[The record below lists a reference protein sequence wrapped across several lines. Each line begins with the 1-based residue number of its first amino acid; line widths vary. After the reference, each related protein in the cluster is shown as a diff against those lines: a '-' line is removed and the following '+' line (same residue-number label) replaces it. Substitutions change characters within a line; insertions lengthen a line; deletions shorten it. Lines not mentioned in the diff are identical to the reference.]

1 MHIKFKSFRD
11 KCVTKH
17 QYSAL
22 RGNYQSTTAT
32 PAVAQ
37 VEKFIMEN
45 AIAYTDIKNIKF
57 SVDSMGTEHILLV
70 YEED

>member
-1 MHIKFKSFRD
+1 MHIKFKSFSD
-11 KCVTKH
+11 KFVTKH

-22 RGNYQSTTAT
+22 RGNYQSTTTT
-32 PAVAQ
+32 PAATQ

-57 SVDSMGTEHILLV
+57 SVDSMGNEHILLV